1 MVLIYSA
8 SLEQNIGIIVASLP
22 ALRQFFM
29 VVSQEDEGKHCP
41 AENTCR
47 YRRPQPHLRSRTKR
61 FISNAD
67 VEKATSPRV
76 SPQWSTKSPRT
87 SAGASTLVQSEG
99 GKRRSDPGISFMS
112 RAKSPRAGPKE
123 VPEGLNYGTYKCTIS
138 GGLSEPEHHKSL
150 RAWPGRSSE
159 PSSYRKASSV
169 GLGSLP

>member
-22 ALRQFFM
+22 ALRQFFI
-29 VVSQEDEGKHCP
+29 VIRQEDKGKNCP
-41 AENTCR
+41 AENKCR
-47 YRRPQPHLRSRTKR
+47 YRRPQPHLRSRTKK
-61 FISNAD
+61 FASHAD
-67 VEKATSPRV
+67 VEQATSSRV

-99 GKRRSDPGISFMS
+99 GNRRSDPGISLMS

-138 GGLSEPEHHKSL
+138 GGLSEPEHNKSV
-150 RAWPGRSSE
+150 RTWPGCSLE
-159 PSSYRKASSV
+159 LPSQRKASSV
-169 GLGSLP
+169 GLGSLT